1 VWWRWMR
8 PLPLIVVRVVEVDAA
23 IAVEKINK

>member
-1 VWWRWMR
+1 VWWNRMQ
-8 PLPLIVVRVVEVDAA
+8 PLQLIVVRVVEVDAA